1 MALGKGLN
9 ALLQDAERGIK
20 EENKAFDDGVSKFN
34 ELAVKNIEANPNQP
48 RVEFDEDALEE
59 LVSSIKVHGL
69 IQPITVRKTGRN
81 KFQIISGERRFR
93 ASQRAGLDRI
103 PAYVREVD
111 DTVTLEMALV
121 ENIQREDLN
130 AMEIANTYIRLIEE
144 CDLKQEEL
152 GQRVGKKRSTVTNY
166 LRLLKL
172 PTEIQ
177 IALRANLIKMGHARA
192 LISMSDSEQQKS
204 LLEDILEND
213 YSVRQ
218 VERLVKEILDG
229 GPVEEEAP
237 SQNGAEP
244 TSAVAKPDYEGIL
257 WEEKFSAAYKRQ
269 VKVKL
274 GSNGKGQIIVPFKN
288 KNDLEQFFK
297 SIR

>member
-1 MALGKGLN
+1 
-9 ALLQDAERGIK
+9 
-20 EENKAFDDGVSKFN
+20 
-34 ELAVKNIEANPNQP
+34 
-48 RVEFDEDALEE
+48 
-59 LVSSIKVHGL
+59 
-69 IQPITVRKTGRN
+69 
-81 KFQIISGERRFR
+81 
-93 ASQRAGLDRI
+93 
-103 PAYVREVD
+103 
-111 DTVTLEMALV
+111 
-121 ENIQREDLN
+121 
-130 AMEIANTYIRLIEE
+130 
-144 CDLKQEEL
+144 
-152 GQRVGKKRSTVTNY
+152 
-166 LRLLKL
+166 L

-192 LISMSDSEQQKS
+192 LISISDSEQQKS

-229 GPVEEEAP
+229 GAVEDDMP
-237 SQNGAEP
+237 SQKSVDATASVP
-244 TSAVAKPDYEGIL
+244 KPDYEGIL